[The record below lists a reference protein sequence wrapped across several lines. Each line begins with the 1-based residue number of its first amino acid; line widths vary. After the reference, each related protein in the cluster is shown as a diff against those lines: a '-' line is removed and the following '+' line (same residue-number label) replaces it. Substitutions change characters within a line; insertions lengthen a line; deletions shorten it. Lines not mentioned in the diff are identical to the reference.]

1 MTDHP
6 PAAARSWPPLVVAS
20 SVPAWIRA
28 RDFGLTLLMWALF
41 AIMLETEFELFFG
54 HYLRRLGLVDLES
67 EANWLEFFQALLP
80 FVLIALVLVLLLI
93 VAALFSLRR
102 TAISRRMPQPES
114 LTIAEETA
122 RVGMTETEL
131 AAAREMRVVVV
142 HIDPDGRHR
151 VKAHGQAATEART
164 D

>member
-1 MTDHP
+1 MIDRP
-6 PAAARSWPPLVVAS
+6 PAAARPWPPLVVAS
-20 SVPAWIRA
+20 SVPAWIKL
-28 RDFGLTLLMWALF
+28 RDFGLTLLMWVLF

-54 HYLRRLGLVDLES
+54 HHLSRLGLGDFKS

-80 FVLIALVLVLLLI
+80 FVLISLVLVLLLT

-102 TAISRRMPQPES
+102 AAVSRRMAQPKP

-131 AAAREMRVVVV
+131 AAARKLRVVVV
-142 HIDPDGRHR
+142 HIDADGRHR
-151 VKAHGQAATEART
+151 MGK
-164 D
+164 

>member
-1 MTDHP
+1 MTDRS
-6 PAAARSWPPLVVAS
+6 PAAPGAWPPLVVAS
-20 SVPAWIRA
+20 SVPVWIRA
-28 RDFGLTLLMWALF
+28 RDFALTLLMWVLF

-54 HYLRRLGLVDLES
+54 HYLRRLGLVELES

-80 FVLIALVLVLLLI
+80 FVLIALVLVLLLV

-102 TAISRRMPQPES
+102 AAISLRMAQPKP

-131 AAAREMRVVVV
+131 AAARKLRVVVV
-142 HIDPDGRHR
+142 HIDADGRYR
-151 VKAHGQAATEART
+151 VGK
-164 D
+164 